1 MSKTRV
7 SLTLNQTLLKRV
19 DAEAD
24 HRSLNRS
31 QMVEEII
38 EDYIRGQTIDTAV
51 ILCGDRELSPLKE
64 IDGRPV
70 LSHILEGLEDKGLTR
85 AIILAGDNREELE
98 ASFGDKRFGITLDY
112 VSDEVEGP
120 GEALKKLEDRIG
132 KTFLVL
138 NGDVVLDLDIEDMM
152 NVHRQEDSVA
162 TMALRTAD
170 NPSKYGVVRMKGR
183 TVLGFEEKP
192 DPGEEPTRLVN
203 AGAYIFEPEAFS
215 ILEEDLDQFFE
226 KLSKEKQL
234 SGYIYGGKWEKAD

>member
-1 MSKTRV
+1 MSKKRV

-51 ILCGDRELSPLKE
+51 ILCGDPDLSPLKE
-64 IDGRPV
+64 INGRPV
-70 LSHILEGLEDKGLTR
+70 LSHILEGLQDKGLTR
-85 AIILAGDNREELE
+85 AIILAGGNREKLQ
-98 ASFGDKRFGITLDY
+98 SHFGEKGFGITLDY

-120 GEALKKLEDRIG
+120 AEALKKLEDRIG

-138 NGDVVLDLDIEDMM
+138 NGDVVLDLDIEDMVS
-152 NVHRQEDSVA
+152 VHRQEDSVA

-170 NPSKYGVVRMKGR
+170 DPSQYGVVRMKGR

-192 DPGEEPTRLVN
+192 EPGEEPTRLVN

-215 ILEEDLDQFFE
+215 ILEEDLDSFFE
-226 KLSKEKQL
+226 ELSSEKQL
-234 SGYIYGGKWEKAD
+234 SGYIYGGKWDKAD